1 MLSLRAD
8 VTGNQNE
15 YIPLVS
21 IVVSQIMAKSSCP
34 IHRWKLT
41 RAWNLLSGQRGA
53 CLSTGLASGM
63 VLHVILQKG
72 SDPRNR
78 Y

>member
-15 YIPLVS
+15 YIPPVS

-41 RAWNLLSGQRGA
+41 RAWNLLSGQRA
-53 CLSTGLASGM
+53 RAYQRAWTGDGSPCHFAK
-63 VLHVILQKG
+63 KG
-72 SDPRNR
+72 CDPRNR